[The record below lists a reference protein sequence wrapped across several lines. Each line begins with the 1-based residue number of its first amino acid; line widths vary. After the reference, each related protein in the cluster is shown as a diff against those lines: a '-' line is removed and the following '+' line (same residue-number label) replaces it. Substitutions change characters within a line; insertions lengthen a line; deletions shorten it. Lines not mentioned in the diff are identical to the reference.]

1 MVLMALTVT
10 PANPGET
17 ALFTVIRAALLVY
30 LPTGTEVF
38 RGQINRV
45 PEPKGANFVV
55 CWPINWQALSTPRE
69 TYTDVY
75 PDPGSNT
82 TVVMG
87 RDVVIQMDVHGPLSA
102 DNATLIQTLSRSMI
116 FSETVA
122 AITTDV
128 AVLYAD
134 DPRQSPFDNAENQFE
149 MRWTIDL
156 HVQANSLIVIT
167 QDFFDTATAGVINV
181 DATYPP

>member
-1 MVLMALTVT
+1 
-10 PANPGET
+10 
-17 ALFTVIRAALLVY
+17 
-30 LPTGTEVF
+30 
-38 RGQINRV
+38 
-45 PEPKGANFVV
+45 
-55 CWPINWQALSTPRE
+55 
-69 TYTDVY
+69 
-75 PDPGSNT
+75 
-82 TVVMG
+82 MG

-122 AITTDV
+122 AITTDI